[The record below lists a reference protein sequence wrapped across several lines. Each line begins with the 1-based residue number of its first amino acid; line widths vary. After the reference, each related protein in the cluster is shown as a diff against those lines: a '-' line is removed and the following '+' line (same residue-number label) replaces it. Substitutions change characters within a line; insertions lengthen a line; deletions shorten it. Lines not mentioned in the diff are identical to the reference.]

1 MLKLKGLST
10 QLILIGVWQILG
22 FSLLPISIQYL
33 RNKYFKDISI
43 LWRIIYGLSSLSNV
57 PLARSEI
64 FNISQVSMVE
74 TIKQP
79 TLQIFVDKILLICQ
93 DALKIGK
100 SYETEINYLMEELRL
115 QEKWHFEVFEKRL
128 TGIKLMILSLF
139 FLPAYLSFIFLVLE
153 HLMSLM

>member
-1 MLKLKGLST
+1 
-10 QLILIGVWQILG
+10 
-22 FSLLPISIQYL
+22 
-33 RNKYFKDISI
+33 
-43 LWRIIYGLSSLSNV
+43 LSSLSSV

-64 FNISQVSMVE
+64 FNIAQVSLLK

-79 TLQIFVDKILLICQ
+79 ALQIFVDKIFLICQ
-93 DALKIGK
+93 DTLKIGK
-100 SYETEINYLMEELRL
+100 GYETEINYLMEELRL